1 MGKTLNEILSLP
13 ECGDLAVAA
22 GRQGLDR
29 EVEWFETVES
39 AERIPFAGPG
49 ILGFT
54 SGVQAENEEG
64 LLEFV
69 KCCCGQHF
77 SGLVILTGG
86 EHLRRVPDRVAA
98 YAEEQGFPLLTADW
112 AKPISGYARAIGAYL
127 LGHRE
132 EKLTVHQF
140 LEKVFRGEI
149 TVRGNAQA
157 EAVFDK
163 LGIRDGVKYLTGVYK
178 LVWEEAPEERQFR
191 QQRQELMEKIRGIVP
206 VSSVILPMEYGA
218 ASLMWER
225 DSQPAAGE
233 NFLSELKRIS
243 VELEENWPGLVVK
256 AGLGSM
262 STNPEE
268 LGDCCQKACAVT
280 KYVQAEL
287 QKERLIYHYSQ
298 MGLIRLILE
307 CRDKAFLEEFRKEN
321 FDALEMYDQL
331 NNTDLCAFL
340 ETYYQCN
347 CSVRKVSETAY
358 LHKNTVLYKLKK
370 IEGILHC
377 DFDNTDDL
385 LNIRTALLI
394 RDVIGSRE
402 P

>member
-1 MGKTLNEILSLP
+1 M
-13 ECGDLAVAA
+13 
-22 GRQGLDR
+22 
-29 EVEWFETVES
+29 
-39 AERIPFAGPG
+39 
-49 ILGFT
+49 
-54 SGVQAENEEG
+54 
-64 LLEFV
+64 
-69 KCCCGQHF
+69 
-77 SGLVILTGG
+77 ILTGG

-127 LGHRE
+127 LGQRE

-233 NFLSELKRIS
+233 NFLSELRRIS

>member
-1 MGKTLNEILSLP
+1 MILSLP

-22 GRQGLDR
+22 GRRGLDR

-39 AERIPFAGPG
+39 VERIPFAGPG

-54 SGVQAENEEG
+54 SGILAEDEEG

-69 KCCCGQHF
+69 KCCCGQRF

-86 EHLRRVPDRVAA
+86 KHLQSVPERVAA
-98 YAEEQGFPLLTADW
+98 YADMQDFPILTADW
-112 AKPISGYARAIGAYL
+112 ERPVSGYARAIGGYL
-127 LGHRE
+127 LGGRE

-149 TVRGNAQA
+149 SVRGNAQA
-157 EAVFDK
+157 EAVFEK

-178 LVWEEAPEERQFR
+178 LAWEEAPQDRQFR
-191 QQRQELMEKIRGIVP
+191 QQRQELMEKIRGILP
-206 VSSVILPMEYGA
+206 PSSVILPMEYGA
-218 ASLMWER
+218 VSLMWER

-233 NFLSELKRIS
+233 NFLTELRRVT
-243 VELEENWPGLVVK
+243 VELEESWPGLVVK
-256 AGLGSM
+256 AGLGSI

-268 LGDCCQKACAVT
+268 LEECFQKACAVT
-280 KYVQAEL
+280 KYVQPEL
-287 QKERLIYHYSQ
+287 QKERLIYQYSQ

-307 CRDKAFLEEFRKEN
+307 CSDKTFLEEFRKEN

-394 RDVIGSRE
+394 RDVVGSRE
-402 P
+402 T